1 MQSIQSMVSSGLA
14 MSQHSAKPVVQQESV
29 SPEVAALFDQLFGE
43 LKAIFPAWATSGA
56 DESQIKK
63 TWLKGFL
70 DNGISTKAQLS
81 HGLRKARQWGK
92 PFLPSIG
99 QFCQWC
105 TPTPEDFG
113 MPTHAVAFREAISKN
128 RFPETE
134 EFSHPAVYVAMRAT
148 GSWAF
153 KNQDAASVEKLF
165 NRNYDIAVRRVIN
178 GEDLSLEIPLA
189 LPETVFVKAS
199 KETAALRLAEM
210 RKNLKRGNAA

>member
-1 MQSIQSMVSSGLA
+1 MQSIQSMVSSGLPIN
-14 MSQHSAKPVVQQESV
+14 QHSVESVVQQKAV
-29 SPEVAALFDQLFGE
+29 SPEVAKVFDQLFGE

-70 DNGISTKAQLS
+70 DNGITSKAQLS

-113 MPTHAVAFREAISKN
+113 MPTHQQAFREAVSKN
-128 RFPETE
+128 RFPENE
-134 EFSHPAVYVAMRAT
+134 AFSHPAVYVAMRAT

-165 NRNYDIAVRRVIN
+165 NRNYDIAIRRVID
-178 GEDLSLEIPLA
+178 GEDLSAEIPLA

-199 KETAALRLAEM
+199 KKTAASCLAEM